1 MKDSPDE
8 LAARTTTRT
17 ADRPADAPGA
27 ALSVRAVAGTV
38 ASRTLRLLLA
48 TLTGMLIARTLQ
60 PEGRGVYAV
69 IATTAG
75 MTMVLGHLSIEKSQI
90 ALWTDRARHA
100 GLTSNSLVLG
110 LVLGALAALAG
121 LAVTLCGVIPTQ
133 SSLMAVALIAV
144 PFGVAAINLNGIALL
159 RSRVDIV
166 NRGTLAAALIQC
178 VPLLLIMAVSELTV
192 TSVVVC
198 WTISII
204 VPLVLHLRASRPL
217 PLRCDGPLARRQL
230 GIGGRYH
237 AGRVAFHF
245 LLTLDVLLL
254 NALSSTAA
262 VGIYTVA
269 VTVLALTRIPSDAIA
284 QVVLP
289 RQAGEDA
296 RDADRITARTLRLNL
311 VMSAAVIGALAA
323 ASPWLIPLVYGES
336 FEGSVLPLWALA
348 PGAVA
353 LTLIRLVEQHLVRLA
368 RPIGMTAIA
377 VAALAANVLLNLLL
391 VPHWGAVGA
400 ALASSATYIPMAAL
414 EIAWF
419 ARSARIPL
427 RDMLPR
433 LADLRSVS
441 RRLVRRGQGSHGQG
455 SHGD

>member
-1 MKDSPDE
+1 MRDSQD
-8 LAARTTTRT
+8 
-17 ADRPADAPGA
+17 GA
-27 ALSVRAVAGTV
+27 TLDPVATSGTALSLRAVSRTV
-38 ASRTLRLLLA
+38 ASRTMRLMLA

-90 ALWTDRARHA
+90 ALWAERDRHP
-100 GLTSNSLVLG
+100 GLTSNSMVLG
-110 LVLGALAALAG
+110 LVLGALAALAA
-121 LAVTLCGVIPTQ
+121 LAVTVRGVIPTA
-133 SSLMAVALIAV
+133 SPLMAVALIAV

-166 NRGTLAAALIQC
+166 NRGTLAAALTQC
-178 VPLLLIMAVSELTV
+178 LPLLLLMAVGELTV

-204 VPLVLHLRASRPL
+204 VPFALHMRASRPL
-217 PLRCDGPLARRQL
+217 PLRWDGGLARRQL
-230 GIGGRYH
+230 AIGGRYH

-254 NALSSTAA
+254 NALASTAA

-289 RQAGEDA
+289 FQAGEDA
-296 RDADRITARTLRLNL
+296 RDADRVTARTLRLNL
-311 VMSAAVIGALAA
+311 ILSAGVIGTLAVA
-323 ASPWLIPLVYGES
+323 APLLIPLVYGEA
-336 FEGSVLPLWALA
+336 FAGSVAPLWALA
-348 PGAVA
+348 PGAIA
-353 LTLIRLVEQHLVRLA
+353 LALIRLVEQHLVRLA
-368 RPIGMTAIA
+368 RPIGMTMIAIC
-377 VAALAANVLLNLLL
+377 ALGANVALNLLL
-391 VPHWGAVGA
+391 IPRWGAVGA
-400 ALASSATYIPMAAL
+400 ALASSATYVPMAVL

-419 ARSARIPL
+419 ARSARIPMREL
-427 RDMLPR
+427 LPR
-433 LADLRSVS
+433 PADVRSVR
-441 RRLVRRGQGSHGQG
+441 RRLAGRGRLSWRGRRRGGSGAR
-455 SHGD
+455 